1 VVHNV
6 PWNPETVAEQNFMR
20 GKISAYEDLA
30 EIAEELR
37 DRKEA
42 MK

>member
-1 VVHNV
+1 VHNV
-6 PWNPETVAEQNFMR
+6 PWNPEIVAEQNFMR

-30 EIAEELR
+30 GLAEELR
-37 DRKEA
+37 EWKEA